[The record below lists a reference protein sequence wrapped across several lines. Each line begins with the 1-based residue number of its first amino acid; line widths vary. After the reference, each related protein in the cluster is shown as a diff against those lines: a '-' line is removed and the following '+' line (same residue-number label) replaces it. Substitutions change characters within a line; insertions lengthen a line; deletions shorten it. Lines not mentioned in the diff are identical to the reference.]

1 MLLQFKRQLNQSK
14 NSEDGGGG
22 GGGGDAYGEDGD
34 GGDGCLMV
42 GLVFNCLL
50 P

>member
-22 GGGGDAYGEDGD
+22 DDDVDGEDGD
-34 GGDGCLMV
+34 GCLMI

-50 P
+50 H